1 MNVPITIFA
10 SEKILE
16 KIKQDKTLEQAKNMA
31 SMPGAIASVIV
42 LADAHQGYGSC
53 IGGVEAFDVEKGV
66 VSPGQIGYD
75 INCLSENSKVLSSF
89 GYWKKIK
96 DFEENYVEESLN
108 LLDKKNA
115 KLNNSKISL
124 FLKRNS
130 EKITKIKTK
139 SGIQILAT
147 EEHPI
152 YTREG

>member
-1 MNVPITIFA
+1 MIKKISENIYEIEREKGMNVPITIFA

-75 INCLSENSKVLSSF
+75 INCSIRLLRTNLTLETL
-89 GYWKKIK
+89 KKK
-96 DFEENYVEESLN
+96 KEEIAN
-108 LLDKKNA
+108 
-115 KLNNSKISL
+115 KLY
-124 FLKRNS
+124 
-130 EKITKIKTK
+130 
-139 SGIQILAT
+139 QA
-147 EEHPI
+147 
-152 YTREG
+152 